1 MSPAICSAPRLRRAV
16 LVGVVWVVANAGAT
30 AQQAPATLSP
40 DQQRE
45 FLLTAKVVSSRP
57 AGKGVT
63 GTLRLT
69 LSDGT
74 VTHDAGFQAIDDR
87 MSTEDRARGKRK
99 AGEYNFVDS
108 YKYNIAAYEIA
119 RLIGLDDMMPVTVE
133 RRVKR
138 QTGSLSWWVDD
149 VMMDELEREQKNV
162 QPPSTMAFARQFQ
175 RMTVFGELL
184 RDVDRNK
191 TNILYTS
198 DWRHIMI
205 DFSRAFRLDREL
217 RYPDSLQQCDRTLFE
232 KLKALTEPEVRKAV
246 GVLLTAQELAG
257 VMARQK
263 LIVERFDRLIR
274 ERGEASVLY

>member
-1 MSPAICSAPRLRRAV
+1 
-16 LVGVVWVVANAGAT
+16 VGLVWVVAAAGAT

-87 MSTEDRARGKRK
+87 MKPEDRARGKRK

-133 RRVKR
+133 RRIKG

-149 VMMDELEREQKNV
+149 VMMDELEREREQKNTP
-162 QPPSTMAFARQFQ
+162 PPSAMAFARQFQ

-217 RYPDSLQQCDRTLFE
+217 RYPDSLQQCDRTLYE
-232 KLKALTEPEVRKAV
+232 KLKVLTEPEVKKAV
-246 GVLLTAQELAG
+246 GVLLTSQELAG

-263 LIVERFDRLIR
+263 LIVERFARLIR